1 MDNATAA
8 ARRVHGTFR
17 RYRPTTTGTT
27 LALTLDPATD
37 GTHRDRKPNPRRQST
52 RRAAT
57 LAAIREAARA

>member
-17 RYRPTTTGTT
+17 RYRPTTGAT

-37 GTHRDRKPNPRRQST
+37 GTHRDRKPSPRRQST